1 MIVSKG
7 KSENSINRK
16 ETFHPSLVLTFLFQ
30 IVRLLFYLVQ
40 AHGRLRIVV
49 DRQHVPRHR
58 DVQKLSTR
66 ILSIYFYYSFIL
78 FLFLVFITLSSRVPI
93 LPETWASDTAS
104 RRSKSNNR
112 TWYFPDATRS
122 RISPSCRSIRGM
134 TEIHDRLDLDRS
146 LSTC

>member
-66 ILSIYFYYSFIL
+66 ILSIFYYIFIIPSFFFFSSFSLPFLLEFQFFLKLGLLIL
-78 FLFLVFITLSSRVPI
+78 HPAGQDQIIVRDVPLMQHGHVFL
-93 LPETWASDTAS
+93 LPV
-104 RRSKSNNR
+104 
-112 TWYFPDATRS
+112 
-122 RISPSCRSIRGM
+122 
-134 TEIHDRLDLDRS
+134 DR
-146 LSTC
+146 